1 MNVGNSLCF
10 RVVGAQKPNLQ
21 VGGRS
26 LDDRALPLWKR
37 RPPVGRPRDY
47 GLCKPSFSLC
57 AASPRPLG
65 SSPKS
70 PRSPLQGEPRFAAGR
85 DRLAPGNAGR
95 FRPGSGGGRRSSPSS
110 PGCYCPKQQKTCEFL
125 HENAAILERKTSSTR
140 WYGFLAFSCPFSVSG
155 SCSPFPRRGA
165 ETLDDTV
172 VPLGDFREIS
182 KISQQKREPFGSS
195 CRGRGTLSDE
205 PLPTC

>member
-26 LDDRALPLWKR
+26 PDDRALPLWKR

-47 GLCKPSFSLC
+47 GPCKPSFSPC

-110 PGCYCPKQQKTCEFL
+110 PGCHCPKQQ
-125 HENAAILERKTSSTR
+125 ENVRISARKR
-140 WYGFLAFSCPFSVSG
+140 GHLVEEDELYALVRFSCVFVPVFCLWELFSLPSA
-155 SCSPFPRRGA
+155 RRRDTRRHCRPSWRFQGNLQDLA
-165 ETLDDTV
+165 TETRALR
-172 VPLGDFREIS
+172 LI
-182 KISQQKREPFGSS
+182 
-195 CRGRGTLSDE
+195 L
-205 PLPTC
+205 